1 MAGIAQSHDSHVY
14 EIGGVEDHVH
24 LLVSLPR
31 TLSVSKLVEEI
42 KKSSSRWLKMQGASY
57 LKFAWQSGYGA
68 FSIGQ
73 SGVDGLRKYIQG
85 QREHHQKVSFQD
97 EYRLF
102 LKKYEIEFDEKYV
115 WD

>member
-42 KKSSSRWLKMQGASY
+42 KKGS
-57 LKFAWQSGYGA
+57 
-68 FSIGQ
+68 
-73 SGVDGLRKYIQG
+73 
-85 QREHHQKVSFQD
+85 
-97 EYRLF
+97 
-102 LKKYEIEFDEKYV
+102 
-115 WD
+115 

>member
-1 MAGIAQSHDSHVY
+1 M
-14 EIGGVEDHVH
+14 
-24 LLVSLPR
+24 
-31 TLSVSKLVEEI
+31 
-42 KKSSSRWLKMQGASY
+42 
-57 LKFAWQSGYGA
+57 KFAWQSGYGA
-68 FSIGQ
+68 FSIGR
-73 SGVDGLRKYIQG
+73 SGVDELRKYIQG